1 MPRYGPTPPN
11 RSNVLFDNLFGEVDR
26 TATLETISSG
36 ISSVIEN
43 AGLLLADADVLA
55 QAKRYERAE
64 FLAATARE
72 EMGKIYV
79 LVDICRLNFGRHEG
93 LLRGLCKAFY
103 GHEIKHAYFELSA
116 RRYPGIINL
125 AEMKRAFRNETQRW
139 WPSGYESGEPDMPH
153 DVYFYRE
160 LNLYVDFD
168 NYAKTWSIPKMPAK
182 ALIFES
188 EFLGTPVT
196 RAEEVL
202 KRISAT
208 RDIELF
214 EPDKL
219 EILNRHFS
227 LQTIDDRTDTH
238 ELERLYQRV
247 GEDLEREFGL
257 SSDRFEDSE
266 VHNWP
271 LYSFL

>member
-1 MPRYGPTPPN
+1 
-11 RSNVLFDNLFGEVDR
+11 
-26 TATLETISSG
+26 
-36 ISSVIEN
+36 
-43 AGLLLADADVLA
+43 
-55 QAKRYERAE
+55 
-64 FLAATARE
+64 
-72 EMGKIYV
+72 
-79 LVDICRLNFGRHEG
+79 
-93 LLRGLCKAFY
+93 
-103 GHEIKHAYFELSA
+103 
-116 RRYPGIINL
+116 
-125 AEMKRAFRNETQRW
+125 
-139 WPSGYESGEPDMPH
+139 MPH

-238 ELERLYQRV
+238 ELKRLYQRV